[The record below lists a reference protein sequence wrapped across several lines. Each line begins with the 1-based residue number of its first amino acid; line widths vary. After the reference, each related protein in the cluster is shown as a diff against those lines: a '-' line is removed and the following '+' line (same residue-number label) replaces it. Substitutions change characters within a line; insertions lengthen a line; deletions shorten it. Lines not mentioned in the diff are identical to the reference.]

1 MSLPALKLP
10 GKKRTREIEID
21 EEDTISTSR
30 FFPTNPEK
38 LQRRNIILDAEYDIP
53 NITDIPRC
61 SVSIVIHMHGQ
72 IPVVIKKTE
81 TKENDVDFIV
91 KEVPNSNTISTRLMA
106 PAGEVHIEHE
116 EGDDECPEYNS
127 SLRFIYVSR
136 MRLFSNLQ
144 CLSQVHFNESQPVKF
159 LPRRYYNE
167 DFSGYSEEGLADF
180 TQFPDFKKYIDNPN
194 YCQYFPEKRE
204 YAEKVF
210 SSSLP
215 LRAPTD
221 EQLFGIYIDIAII
234 KPKVDDPT
242 KNTVTVKT
250 FILSNTSEDFI
261 QASLRYIEELLVE
274 GDNEKMEEVLVEG
287 DNEKMEEVLVQG
299 GNAKIKQELKEFI
312 KSGTCKLS
320 TIINAISSYTQN
332 KRVPDGNTSFFL
344 TDLSC
349 SVYKTFDDTPRKYK
363 KIERVPVTS
372 IEQDER
378 NRERTSHLFDTH
390 RIPENYKDDFINDE
404 CTGYDAGCGL
414 LTFAEIES
422 KTLSKEQIERE
433 EYTKIFTI
441 LKSKLSELRGYIALG
456 GSLIFNKRQR
466 RTKRGGKRRTKR
478 GGKRRTKQG
487 SKRRTKQGSKRR
499 RHTTKKI
506 RRKKQ

>member
-274 GDNEKMEEVLVEG
+274 GGNEKMEEVLVEG
-287 DNEKMEEVLVQG
+287 
-299 GNAKIKQELKEFI
+299 GNPKIKQELKEFI

-466 RTKRGGKRRTKR
+466 RTKRGGKRRTK
-478 GGKRRTKQG
+478 
-487 SKRRTKQGSKRR
+487 QGSKRR

>member
-1 MSLPALKLP
+1 MSLPAIKIP
-10 GKKRTREIEID
+10 GEKRTREIEID

-215 LRAPTD
+215 TKAPND
-221 EQLFGIYIDIAII
+221 EKLFGIYIDIAII

-242 KNTVTVKT
+242 TNTVTVKT
-250 FILSNTSEDFI
+250 FILSNTSEVFI

-274 GDNEKMEEVLVEG
+274 GDNETI
-287 DNEKMEEVLVQG
+287 EK
-299 GNAKIKQELKEFI
+299 ELKKFI
-312 KSGTCKLS
+312 DDGKCKLS
-320 TIINAISSYTQN
+320 TIINAISSYTKN
-332 KRVPDGNTSFFL
+332 KGVPDGNTKFFL

-349 SVYKTFDDTPRKYK
+349 SVYKTFDDTPRNYK
-363 KIERVPVTS
+363 KIERVPVSDSYQTDVNTEITS
-372 IEQDER
+372 NLYKI
-378 NRERTSHLFDTH
+378 H
-390 RIPENYKDDFINDE
+390 RIPEFDKDDFFTEN
-404 CTGYDAGCGL
+404 GYDAGYGE
-414 LTFAEIES
+414 LTLADIQS
-422 KTLSKEQIERE
+422 KMLSKDKIERE

-441 LKSKLSELRGYIALG
+441 LQLKLLALRGIIALG
-456 GSLIFNKRQR
+456 GSRIFNKRQR
-466 RTKRGGKRRTKR
+466 RTRRGGKRRT
-478 GGKRRTKQG
+478 
-487 SKRRTKQGSKRR
+487 KRRTKQGSKRR
-499 RHTTKKI
+499 RHTTKKLGRTKK
-506 RRKKQ
+506 RRGKK

>member
-10 GKKRTREIEID
+10 GEKRTREIEID

-180 TQFPDFKKYIDNPN
+180 TQFPDFKKNIDNPN
-194 YCQYFPEKRE
+194 YCQYFPEKRK

-287 DNEKMEEVLVQG
+287 
-299 GNAKIKQELKEFI
+299 GNPKIKQELKEFI
-312 KSGTCKLS
+312 ESGTCKLS

-441 LKSKLSELRGYIALG
+441 LKSKLSKLRGKIALG
-456 GSLIFNKRQR
+456 GSRIFNKRQR
-466 RTKRGGKRRTKR
+466 RTKRGG
-478 GGKRRTKQG
+478 
-487 SKRRTKQGSKRR
+487 KRRTKQGSKRR